1 MLQYEFKTDP
11 VADGEAII
19 AGANYRF
26 TVINDVVIRYEW
38 AEDGVFEDRASTF
51 AINRRFPRRHKPLIR
66 DTESRLEIM
75 TPTIHVTYD
84 KKRFSPNGLV
94 IEAIH
99 ETTLWET
106 TWRYGETPGSN
117 LGGTARTLDG
127 VDGRCDMG
135 SGVLSRVGFSVIDDS
150 DSMLFDGAG
159 FVAPRRPGDRVD
171 GYLFS
176 FGSDFQGAM
185 RAFFAISGHTP
196 RLPRWSLGNW
206 WSRYHKY
213 TAESYLALMDRFRD
227 RGIPLSVAVL
237 DMDWHLVGAD
247 EVPHSGWTG
256 YSWDKKLF
264 PDPEAFTAALHERGL
279 KITLNDHPHLGVG
292 SYEEQYEAMAKHMGH
307 DTSQGKT
314 PILFDPAD
322 PRFMHG
328 FFNILHRGL
337 EDKGC
342 DFWWMDWQQGP
353 HSKVPGLDPLWLL
366 NHFQFLD
373 QKQQAGEHRAL
384 NFSRYAGP
392 GSHRYPV
399 GFSGD
404 ALVTWDSLRFQPEF
418 TATAANVGFGW
429 WSHDVGGHM
438 FGARDDEL
446 FARWVQLGVFSPVLR
461 LHSADTPWGSK
472 EPWLYGPEAERA
484 AASSMRFRHRLVPY
498 LHTLN
503 WRFATL
509 DEPLVEPLYWKFPTR
524 QEAFGYPNQYFFG
537 PSLVVAPVVDPTD
550 RQTRHAPVKVWL
562 PPVAARYVDIFTG
575 TVYDG
580 DRELR
585 MWRPLGQVPAL
596 APEGSVIPLDGH
608 RKPANGCKNPSSLE
622 LLVVVGRDGKFE
634 MVEDSADDAGFEPGG
649 DGSVE
654 RTTTVEWNQAEGRLT
669 IDKAAGRDWIV
680 RFLGVETVGAKETS
694 INKVH
699 GVNNDAGADVESA
712 DDELAPGQVV
722 KVNKEE
728 VGGDGTLTL
737 HLSAPRLHRIDH
749 TDKFRALLLD
759 FQIEFALKDKLF
771 GILNSSKPTGVKM
784 GELLGVGCAE
794 SIKGPLVELLLADSR
809 TA

>member
-1 MLQYEFKTDP
+1 MLQYEFDTDP
-11 VADGEAII
+11 VADEEAII
-19 AGANYRF
+19 AGSNYRF
-26 TVINDVVIRYEW
+26 TVINDFVIRYEW

-51 AINRRFPRRHKPLIR
+51 AINRRFPRQHKPLIR
-66 DTESRLEIM
+66 DTESQLEII

-99 ETTLWET
+99 ETRLWET
-106 TWRYGETPGSN
+106 TWRYGETPVSN

-196 RLPRWSLGNW
+196 RLPCWSLGNW

-213 TAESYLALMDRFRD
+213 TAKSYLDLMDRFRD
-227 RGIPLSVAVL
+227 QEIPLSVAVL

-256 YSWDKKLF
+256 YTWDKKLF
-264 PDPEAFTAALHERGL
+264 PDPEGFTAALHERGL

-292 SYEEQYEAMAKHMGH
+292 SYEDRYEEMAKHMGH

-314 PILFDPAD
+314 PILFDPAN
-322 PRFMHG
+322 PKFMHG

-337 EDKGC
+337 EKKGC

-373 QKQQAGEHRAL
+373 QGQQAGEHQAL

-418 TATAANVGFGW
+418 TATASNVGYGW
-429 WSHDVGGHM
+429 
-438 FGARDDEL
+438 
-446 FARWVQLGVFSPVLR
+446 
-461 LHSADTPWGSK
+461 
-472 EPWLYGPEAERA
+472 
-484 AASSMRFRHRLVPY
+484 
-498 LHTLN
+498 
-503 WRFATL
+503 
-509 DEPLVEPLYWKFPTR
+509 
-524 QEAFGYPNQYFFG
+524 
-537 PSLVVAPVVDPTD
+537 
-550 RQTRHAPVKVWL
+550 
-562 PPVAARYVDIFTG
+562 
-575 TVYDG
+575 
-580 DRELR
+580 
-585 MWRPLGQVPAL
+585 
-596 APEGSVIPLDGH
+596 
-608 RKPANGCKNPSSLE
+608 
-622 LLVVVGRDGKFE
+622 
-634 MVEDSADDAGFEPGG
+634 
-649 DGSVE
+649 
-654 RTTTVEWNQAEGRLT
+654 
-669 IDKAAGRDWIV
+669 
-680 RFLGVETVGAKETS
+680 
-694 INKVH
+694 
-699 GVNNDAGADVESA
+699 
-712 DDELAPGQVV
+712 
-722 KVNKEE
+722 
-728 VGGDGTLTL
+728 
-737 HLSAPRLHRIDH
+737 
-749 TDKFRALLLD
+749 
-759 FQIEFALKDKLF
+759 
-771 GILNSSKPTGVKM
+771 
-784 GELLGVGCAE
+784 
-794 SIKGPLVELLLADSR
+794 
-809 TA
+809 